1 MKQIDNLLGLS
12 PSFKRDHQK
21 MSDQKQVSSPPH
33 NDLSR
38 LRGDNFSLNNFSLNN
53 RTAVGMKLVF
63 ESISIRFSSA
73 SSIFKDFN
81 LFEPGQ
87 TYTRDKGIEDQS
99 FFDYE
104 KVAENVMSFISSSVQ
119 AARQRGSSNDE
130 LEEMI
135 EQARFG
141 VNQGIDEA
149 IVALGDLQLLDDDLA
164 EGIEKSRVLIAT
176 GIDKLSDQLVT
187 PENSPSASN
196 QLSPISQTIEYAS
209 SSYAASS
216 SNSDLSI
223 TTADG
228 DRVTISFSAL
238 QERYAGEQ
246 YNYYS
251 DADSTEFNYQSSI
264 SSYKEANF
272 SFSVEGDL
280 DDGEIEAISE
290 LIKDIKKIQ
299 KAFFNG
305 NIEKAYEQA
314 LKLGF
319 DDEQLN
325 SFSLE
330 LQQTHMSYVSQTYNE
345 IARYDDSDNGELA
358 AYVKPIMDFV
368 EQFRQVQ
375 QNAIELLAQDKQ
387 DQSKGEFNQLL
398 ELVLNA
404 EYGNNELLLNEFTRF
419 IEKLT

>member
-1 MKQIDNLLGLS
+1 
-12 PSFKRDHQK
+12 
-21 MSDQKQVSSPPH
+21 
-33 NDLSR
+33 
-38 LRGDNFSLNNFSLNN
+38 
-53 RTAVGMKLVF
+53 MKLVF

-264 SSYKEANF
+264 SSYKEANV

-290 LIKDIKKIQ
+290 LINDIKKIQ